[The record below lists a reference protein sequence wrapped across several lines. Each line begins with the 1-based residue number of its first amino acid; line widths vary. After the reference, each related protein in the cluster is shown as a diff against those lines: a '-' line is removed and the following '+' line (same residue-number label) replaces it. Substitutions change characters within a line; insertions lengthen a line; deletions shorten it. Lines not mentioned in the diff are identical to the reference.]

1 MSTPPTRPFAGL
13 ADAPDEV
20 LADRAADGDTR
31 AFAVLVTRYGRLLR
45 NYATRVLNNASSS
58 DDVVQEAL
66 VIAWQQLDELQDRS
80 AVRAWLIRIVTR
92 KALDHA
98 RRTRPTDDI
107 DDHEVPAAA
116 WSSPEQLA
124 EAGSLGTAL
133 AAALDGL
140 PELQR
145 RAWTLRELGGLSYD
159 EIADDLDVP
168 VSTVRGALAR
178 ARATLVRDLEG
189 WR

>member
-1 MSTPPTRPFAGL
+1 MSTTSHPVTAL
-13 ADAPDEV
+13 TDAPDEV

-31 AFAVLVTRYGRLLR
+31 AFGVLVTRYGRMLR
-45 NYATRVLNNASSS
+45 NYATHVLSSSASS

-66 VIAWQQLDELQDRS
+66 VTAWQQLDELQDRT

-92 KALDHA
+92 KALDAA
-98 RRTRPTDDI
+98 RRSRPTEDI
-107 DDHEVPAAA
+107 DGLEVPASAA
-116 WSSPEQLA
+116 SAPEQLA
-124 EAGSLGTAL
+124 QAGQLGTAL

-140 PELQR
+140 PEVQR
-145 RAWTLRELGGLSYD
+145 RAWTMRELGGFSYD
-159 EIADDLDVP
+159 DIALDLELP